1 MEKKKL
7 YQKIPEYSEKENTET
22 MLIMLHSD
30 GYLSYM
36 LLSYLGSS
44 IAYIVNESI
53 IVVLASSL
61 GKLLTEW
68 TGKKK
73 KSSSGNRSMWK
84 DFLACSKHWRS
95 SSLKIMLC
103 HASQN
108 VC

>member
-1 MEKKKL
+1 MGKKNCIRR
-7 YQKIPEYSEKENTET
+7 YQNIVTKENTET
-22 MLIMLHSD
+22 MLIMLHSG